1 MGGGGGDDEPCLSSS
16 GVLQVSLKN
25 KFKSKFHRTMSDAA
39 LSAED
44 TVFISI
50 VEILSQSDPLYLLM
64 YCHY

>member
-1 MGGGGGDDEPCLSSS
+1 MGEGGDDEPCLSSS
-16 GVLQVSLKN
+16 EILQVSLKN
-25 KFKSKFHRTMSDAA
+25 KFKSKFHRTMACTA

-44 TVFISI
+44 NVFISI